1 MPRPT
6 KRSKSVI
13 LVFCEGESEQVYTD
27 FLKKNSEMLRQSDGQ
42 RLPAFLM
49 RPITNSKRTRS
60 IGKMPK

>member
-27 FLKKNSEMLRQSDGQ
+27 FLKKEFGDVAAIR
-42 RLPAFLM
+42 RPASTGFLM

>member
-27 FLKKNSEMLRQSDGQ
+27 FLKKEFGDVAAIR
-42 RLPAFLM
+42 RPASTGLFD
-49 RPITNSKRTRS
+49 
-60 IGKMPK
+60 